1 MCRCQEWRPPL
12 ARLAG
17 EASPAQ
23 PWAAL
28 AWLGLDNHGGGDGG
42 DQADGGDGDGD
53 GGGGDGGGGDGDGG
67 AACEV
72 PEVRCSAA
80 RTQDTSHRH
89 SPHLCSQLYKTSPY
103 MGHSDCW
110 AGLCVI
116 SRQLH
121 AVL

>member
-1 MCRCQEWRPPL
+1 MHRCQEWRPAL

-53 GGGGDGGGGDGDGG
+53 GDGGGGDGGGG

-89 SPHLCSQLYKTSPY
+89 QLALVQPGVQHVSLQGTLRLCR
-103 MGHSDCW
+103 

>member
-1 MCRCQEWRPPL
+1 MCRCQEWRPAL

-42 DQADGGDGDGD
+42 DDGDDGDGYDVGDD
-53 GGGGDGGGGDGDGG
+53 GGDGG
-67 AACEV
+67 AACEA

-89 SPHLCSQLYKTSPY
+89 QPALVQPASTTRLLTWDS
-103 MGHSDCW
+103 
-110 AGLCVI
+110 
-116 SRQLH
+116 
-121 AVL
+121 

>member
-1 MCRCQEWRPPL
+1 MPRCQEWRPAL

-42 DQADGGDGDGD
+42 DDGDGD
-53 GGGGDGGGGDGDGG
+53 DDGGDGGDGGGGGG
-67 AACEV
+67 AACEL

-89 SPHLCSQLYKTSPY
+89 QPALVQPMYNTSPY

>member
-1 MCRCQEWRPPL
+1 MCRCQEWRPAL

-42 DQADGGDGDGD
+42 DQADGD
-53 GGGGDGGGGDGDGG
+53 GGGGGGGGDDGGG

-89 SPHLCSQLYKTSPY
+89 QPALVQPVVQHVSLHGTFRLLGWALCHLSSAP
-103 MGHSDCW
+103 
-110 AGLCVI
+110 
-116 SRQLH
+116 SR
-121 AVL
+121 AVVP